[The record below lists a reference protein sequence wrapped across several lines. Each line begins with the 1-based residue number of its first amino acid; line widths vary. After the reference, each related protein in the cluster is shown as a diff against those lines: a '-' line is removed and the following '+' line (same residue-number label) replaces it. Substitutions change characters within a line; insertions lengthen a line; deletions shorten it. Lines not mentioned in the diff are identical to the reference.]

1 MKTTISILLQVAVSF
16 GFVERKNLIT
26 YHIPSEVITIIGEE
40 NLTIYM

>member
-1 MKTTISILLQVAVSF
+1 MKTTISILLQVVVSF